1 MEVGEGRSKNWMT
14 ARKCNEQW
22 RKWGVK
28 EGAQLS
34 LYVNQFK
41 HHQPEIL
48 EQWVG
53 LESREMFSE
62 DVFILE
68 IWQDIPEAISRM
80 SVNNGLEF

>member
-1 MEVGEGRSKNWMT
+1 MQWAVSGSGGE
-14 ARKCNEQW
+14 E
-22 RKWGVK
+22 

-53 LESREMFSE
+53 LGKQEMFSE